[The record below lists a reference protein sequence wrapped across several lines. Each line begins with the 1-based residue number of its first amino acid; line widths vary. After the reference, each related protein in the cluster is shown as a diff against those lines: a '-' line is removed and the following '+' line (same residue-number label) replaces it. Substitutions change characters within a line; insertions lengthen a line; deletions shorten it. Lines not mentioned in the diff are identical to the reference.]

1 MNKKA
6 PAIGWGFFVGFKLT
20 MPTTYLRAKFPNM
33 TNYLA
38 LLCDLDGTL
47 ADTEPQHCAA
57 WLEMLYDDH
66 QLEYDV
72 HWFDQWIGTSDR
84 VVADWIIKE
93 HRISRSVDQLIGAKQ
108 ERFHGLVRS
117 SGQGFAGVAEELGKI
132 KGRFP
137 LAIATNS
144 GRKDADVVVPALG
157 LDKFTDVIVTATD
170 VANLKPAP
178 DIYLLAAERLGVPAT
193 SCVAIEDSTPGGEAA
208 KAAGCYLIGLN
219 DGVMMADEI
228 VKNNA
233 AALARANVIL
243 GTVYL

>member
-1 MNKKA
+1 MS
-6 PAIGWGFFVGFKLT
+6 
-20 MPTTYLRAKFPNM
+20 
-33 TNYLA
+33 NYLA

-57 WLEMLYDDH
+57 WLDLLHDDL

-72 HWFDQWIGTSDR
+72 SWFDQWIGTSDR
-84 VVADWIIKE
+84 VVADWLIGE
-93 HRISRSVDQLIGAKQ
+93 HGLSASADALIGAKQ
-108 ERFHGLVRS
+108 KRFHDLVKS
-117 SGQGFAGVAEELGKI
+117 SGRGFAGVAEQLDRI
-132 KGRFP
+132 SSRFP

-157 LDKFTDVIVTATD
+157 LDLFTNVVVTATD
-170 VANLKPAP
+170 VAHLKPAP

-193 SCVAIEDSTPGGEAA
+193 SCVAIEDSKPGGEAA

-219 DGVMMADEI
+219 DGVTMADEV
-228 VKNNA
+228 VKDNA